1 MKNIL
6 EFLAV
11 FSFVIILAGCTS
23 KTEEKVVKCTLNQNN
38 AAQNYE
44 IESVYSIYTDGS
56 VVNKVE
62 TTEIVTSDDD
72 YVLDYFEN
80 YTNTLYTNMNNA
92 YGGYDFNITKEAID
106 FIIEIGYDINF
117 GARPLKR
124 FLSKNL
130 ETLLAK
136 KLIDGS
142 VISGDNLTVDVKDD
156 DLIIAK

>member
-11 FSFVIILAGCTS
+11 FLFVIILAGCTS
-23 KTEEKVVKCTLNQNN
+23 KTEEKVVRCTLKLND

-80 YTNTLYTNMNNA
+80 YTNTLYTNMNDA
-92 YGGYDFNITKEAID
+92 YGGYDFDISKEDGKLISDTKID
-106 FIIEIGYDINF
+106 Y
-117 GARPLKR
+117 LKLDR
-124 FLSKNL
+124 EK
-130 ETLLAK
+130 LAK
-136 KLIDGS
+136 DQPTMKS
-142 VISGDNLTVDVKDD
+142 YMNDD
-156 DLIIAK
+156 YMITFEGIKSMYEQMGATCEE

>member
-11 FSFVIILAGCTS
+11 FLFVIILAGCTS
-23 KTEEKVVKCTLNQNN
+23 KTEEKVVRCTLKLND

-80 YTNTLYTNMNNA
+80 YTNTMYTNMNNA
-92 YGGYDFNITKEAID
+92 YGGYDFNITKEDGKLISD
-106 FIIEIGYDINF
+106 TKVDY
-117 GARPLKR
+117 LKLDR
-124 FLSKNL
+124 EK
-130 ETLLAK
+130 LAK
-136 KLIDGS
+136 DEPTMKS
-142 VISGDNLTVDVKDD
+142 YMNDD
-156 DLIIAK
+156 YMITLEGIKSMYEQMGATCEE

>member
-92 YGGYDFNITKEAID
+92 YGGYDFNITKEDGKLISD
-106 FIIEIGYDINF
+106 TKVDY
-117 GARPLKR
+117 LKLDR
-124 FLSKNL
+124 EK
-130 ETLLAK
+130 LAK
-136 KLIDGS
+136 DQPTMKS
-142 VISGDNLTVDVKDD
+142 YMNDD
-156 DLIIAK
+156 YMITFEGIKSMYEQMGATCEE